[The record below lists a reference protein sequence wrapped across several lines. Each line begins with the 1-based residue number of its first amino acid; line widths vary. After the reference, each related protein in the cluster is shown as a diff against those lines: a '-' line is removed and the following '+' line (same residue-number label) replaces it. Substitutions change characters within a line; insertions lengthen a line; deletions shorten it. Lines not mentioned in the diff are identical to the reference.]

1 MATELVEIIVGAV
14 PKKRE
19 EMIAWA
25 VETFGN
31 KVEPHDSLPILYF
44 HDLADAEWFVMK
56 WT

>member
-1 MATELVEIIVGAV
+1 MTTELVEIIVGAG

-25 VETFGN
+25 VSTFGN

-44 HDLADAEWFVMK
+44 HDLADAEWFVMR
-56 WT
+56 WS